1 MNDELIFADVDKFM
15 DHCSELNTAPGKM
28 VNMKC
33 VGFATILI
41 IISLLYEPGPTRG
54 PQHDLKLLKLKYS
67 CNSNEIYC

>member
-28 VNMKC
+28 VNMK
-33 VGFATILI
+33 LDLPLYW
-41 IISLLYEPGPTRG
+41 LLYEPGPTRG
-54 PQHDLKLLKLKYS
+54 PQHDLKLFKLKYS

>member
-1 MNDELIFADVDKFM
+1 MSFNELIFADVDKFV

-41 IISLLYEPGPTRG
+41 IISLLYWWLSSRVT
-54 PQHDLKLLKLKYS
+54 H
-67 CNSNEIYC
+67 